1 MTKNQKIRVKSTHI
15 HHPSRIGYFQFLAG
29 ANNDTVVLAESPT
42 ETDNDKGVYFA
53 ISLNDIETV
62 E

>member
-1 MTKNQKIRVKSTHI
+1 MTKNQKMRVKNTHI

-29 ANNDTVVLAESPT
+29 ANNDTVVLTESPT
-42 ETDNDKGVYFA
+42 DNDAGVYFA
-53 ISLNDIETV
+53 VSLNDIETI